1 MRGLPRMGA
10 WRESVCRASPAPT
23 WPVAALRGCGA
34 RSAWGGV
41 VGKRVPGKPGTYM
54 ARNRLA
60 WMRGLLRMGRRERP
74 CRASP
79 APKWP
84 VAALGGCGACLAL
97 GASGK
102 AVPGKPGTYMVR
114 SRLGWMRGLPRMR
127 AWRESVCGASPA
139 PTWSATAFR
148 GCVACPAWA
157 AFRRCGACPAC
168 GSCRACAARQAAGFQ
183 PTLPPASTMAC
194 SILPASTGPR
204 NWWAT
209 LPSGAIR

>member
-34 RSAWGGV
+34 RSAWGTWWESVCRASPAPTTPATALGGCGACSAWGAS
-41 VGKRVPGKPGTYM
+41 GKAVPGEPGTYM
-54 ARNRLA
+54 VRNRFGLTRGSLRMGASGKAVPGEPGTCMVRSRLA
-60 WMRGLLRMGRRERP
+60 WMRSLLHMGRRERP

-79 APKWP
+79 AP
-84 VAALGGCGACLAL
+84 
-97 GASGK
+97 
-102 AVPGKPGTYMVR
+102 
-114 SRLGWMRGLPRMR
+114 
-127 AWRESVCGASPA
+127 
-139 PTWSATAFR
+139 TWSA
-148 GCVACPAWA
+148 P